1 MKLLYNLEKKSTY
14 IYTYVHQVE
23 EFDLCRM
30 EMRALFGF
38 DTELNYLWSDTDVN
52 PDRSPFIQDRIEIL
66 FEGDTVADIKEAVK
80 VLNLEQSTYKVI
92 CLNKMDLGE
101 TKKIPHPERRSIERE
116 IGLCIE
122 GEPELDH
129 PDVVFGLISLE
140 NRWYFGHYV
149 RSESIWRKHVHK
161 PKSYST
167 ALNTRL
173 ARAISNIAIPK
184 IENVRAIDPCCG
196 IGTVLIEAL
205 SMGINIVGR
214 DISLFVCIGA
224 RENIAYF
231 ELDGVVTKGPIS
243 EVQEH
248 YDVAIIDLPYNIYSH
263 ISKEQEYEIIY
274 HARRIAERVLFVT
287 IDPIEHFLEKA
298 GFTIIDRCEAKKQQ
312 FVRHILLCE

>member
-122 GEPELDH
+122 GEPKLDY

-184 IENVRAIDPCCG
+184 IENVQAIDPCCG

-214 DISLFVCIGA
+214 DISPFVCIGA

-243 EVQEH
+243 EVQEQ

-274 HARRIAERVLFVT
+274 HARRIAERVLFVS
-287 IDPIEHFLEKA
+287 IDPIEHFLEKV

>member
-1 MKLLYNLEKKSTY
+1 MYNLEKKSTY

-92 CLNKMDLGE
+92 CLNKMGLGE

-214 DISLFVCIGA
+214 DISPFVCIGA

-274 HARRIAERVLFVT
+274 HARRIADRVLFVS
-287 IDPIEHFLEKA
+287 IDPIEHFLEKV

>member
-1 MKLLYNLEKKSTY
+1 MYNLEKKSTY

-122 GEPELDH
+122 GEPKLDY

-184 IENVRAIDPCCG
+184 IENVQAIDPCCG

-214 DISLFVCIGA
+214 DISPFVCIGA

-243 EVQEH
+243 EVQEQ

-274 HARRIAERVLFVT
+274 HARRIADRVLFVS
-287 IDPIEHFLEKA
+287 IDPIEHFLEKV